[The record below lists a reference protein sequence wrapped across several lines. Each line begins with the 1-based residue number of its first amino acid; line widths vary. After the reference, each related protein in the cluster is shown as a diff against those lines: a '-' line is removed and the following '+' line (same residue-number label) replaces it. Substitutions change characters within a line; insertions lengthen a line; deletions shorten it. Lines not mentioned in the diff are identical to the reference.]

1 MHLRETFTARGH
13 PNIMPTHRTTI
24 MITRDEELTPRGDC
38 IVAVKAEKGL
48 VDLNP
53 RLKEAM
59 KRTDSKIRLVITA
72 GDQAFEVAGNGATGL
87 ILSHPADIVARKSQ
101 YICDRTLMIRADKA
115 ACDMCE
121 AMISLLKDADVLVN
135 VTISVEL

>member
-1 MHLRETFTARGH
+1 MHLRETFKARGH

-24 MITRDEELTPRGDC
+24 MITRDEKLTPRGDC

-59 KRTDSKIRLVITA
+59 KRTDSKIQLMITA
-72 GDQAFEVAGNGATGL
+72 GDQAFEVEGRGAPGL

-121 AMISLLKDADVLVN
+121 AMISLLKDADVLVK